1 MRKLMAALVIAVF
14 SVGDPIASTA
24 QAQFVQIKALPEASR
39 AVIDTWLQ
47 RDCYLGP
54 SEGELSRLRTLSG
67 VAQGVLVEAYEQGP
81 PPELKRH
88 YESAFSAA
96 YDARSNALAREGERL
111 FGAENTAN
119 LKDVDR
125 GTYVQHRL
133 EAARINYRTNAVL
146 GLGLVGARSA
156 LPLLNRIAAEPTN
169 PMRQAARNSISA
181 LEEGQKSPAQKS
193 P

>member
-1 MRKLMAALVIAVF
+1 MRKLMAVLVIAVF

-24 QAQFVQIKALPEASR
+24 QAQPVHLQALPDASR

-54 SEGELSRLRTLSG
+54 SEGELSSLRALSG

-96 YDARSNALAREGERL
+96 YDARSNALAREGERP
-111 FGAENTAN
+111 FGAENTAK

-125 GTYVQHRL
+125 GTYVQRRL
-133 EAARINYRTNAVL
+133 EAARINYRTNAIL
-146 GLGLVGARSA
+146 GLGVVGARSA

-169 PMRQAARNSISA
+169 PMRQAARSTISTFD
-181 LEEGQKSPAQKS
+181 EGQKSPAQPS